1 MHVTAAVLRSG
12 VSYARQTE
20 SSTCLVSAVE
30 ACRPVRPSN
39 GASVLLLWSEAP
51 SAAPRLHRGVPVS
64 DEAMDTIFFPDLEL
78 RGPHWMRLAGD
89 CPSFIGISVIC
100 YDATDLHQSQL
111 SENLGEG
118 SS

>member
-1 MHVTAAVLRSG
+1 MLAKKKVAHVWCQHSKLAAQSTPAMAPRCCYCGLKPRVLR
-12 VSYARQTE
+12 
-20 SSTCLVSAVE
+20 L
-30 ACRPVRPSN
+30 ACIVACS
-39 GASVLLLWSEAP
+39 
-51 SAAPRLHRGVPVS
+51 VS
-64 DEAMDTIFFPDLEL
+64 DEAMDTIFFPDLER

>member
-64 DEAMDTIFFPDLEL
+64 DEAMDTITIMILSVAAP
-78 RGPHWMRLAGD
+78 
-89 CPSFIGISVIC
+89 IGCV
-100 YDATDLHQSQL
+100 
-111 SENLGEG
+111 
-118 SS
+118 